1 MFNKKCSI
9 KVVTKRDGIVDPIND
24 ARILLRTIR
33 HLRGNEL
40 VPKGVFRFRTFREAD
55 EWMIK
60 MMVNTLVHLRLKT

>member
-1 MFNKKCSI
+1 MINKKGFI
-9 KVVTKRDGIVDPIND
+9 KVVTKRDGIADPIND

-33 HLRGNEL
+33 HLRGNGL
-40 VPKGVFRFRTFREAD
+40 VPKGVFRFRTFKEAD